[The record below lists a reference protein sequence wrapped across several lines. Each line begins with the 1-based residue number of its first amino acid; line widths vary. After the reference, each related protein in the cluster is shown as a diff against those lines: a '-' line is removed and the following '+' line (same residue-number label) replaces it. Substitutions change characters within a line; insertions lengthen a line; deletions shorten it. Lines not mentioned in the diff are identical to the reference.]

1 MDSVLNRFF
10 PLIISTSPEGFYVL
24 RHFWKIIVPLLVFC
38 FLRPPWQN
46 YDNDGLCAGVLSA
59 LPFSHEAHTKLC
71 AAHNIPGTQFAR
83 QTKRPKNK
91 KIPSNLKYDFG
102 KFKSGSGP
110 TKPEGDEAGLCLV
123 GGSWPM
129 VGLALDRA
137 AEAPE
142 CRTAVQAPSE
152 APKARSSR
160 GRCPWHSRAKIGER
174 CALLPG

>member
-1 MDSVLNRFF
+1 M
-10 PLIISTSPEGFYVL
+10 P
-24 RHFWKIIVPLLVFC
+24 
-38 FLRPPWQN
+38 
-46 YDNDGLCAGVLSA
+46 
-59 LPFSHEAHTKLC
+59 TKL
-71 AAHNIPGTQFAR
+71 
-83 QTKRPKNK
+83 
-91 KIPSNLKYDFG
+91 
-102 KFKSGSGP
+102 
-110 TKPEGDEAGLCLV
+110 EGDEAGLCLV